1 MQWSERI
8 GRRLKLRDLHILLTV
23 AKAGSMGRAAIELAV
38 SQPVVSKAIADLE
51 RVLGA
56 RLLDRGAHGV
66 EPTLYG
72 RALLKWSIAVFDDL
86 RQGVKELEFLT
97 DPTAGE
103 LRIGTTE
110 PMAAGFVS
118 SAIDQ
123 LSRRYP
129 RVVFQ
134 VIPGE
139 RSALV
144 ERELRQRNVELVVTH
159 TSGVDQ
165 SDINVEFLFNDRHI
179 TIAGTRSKWAHRRKI
194 ALADLVNEPWVL
206 PPSDSIPGREI
217 AAVFR
222 ASGVE
227 PPLAHVV
234 SFSIPL
240 HQHLLAT
247 DRFVTMLP
255 LSMLRL
261 GKRLPLK
268 MLPVDLAEHLRP
280 TGIITLKNRTLGPV
294 AQFFIQRARLVAK
307 QLANNM
313 PGSRGH
319 TMTAQNGAVRHSKR
333 GH

>member
-23 AKAGSMGRAAIELAV
+23 AKAGSMGKAAIELAV
-38 SQPVVSKAIADLE
+38 SQPVVSKAISDLE
-51 RVLGA
+51 RALGT

-110 PMAAGFVS
+110 PMATGFVS
-118 SAIDQ
+118 SVIDQ

-129 RVVFQ
+129 RVVFH

-159 TSGVDQ
+159 TSGVGTR
-165 SDINVEFLFNDRHI
+165 SDINVEFLFNDCHV
-179 TIAGTRSKWAHRRKI
+179 TMAGTRSKWAHRRKI
-194 ALADLVNEPWVL
+194 ALADLVNERWVL
-206 PPSDSIPGREI
+206 APSDSIPGREI

-268 MLPVDLAEHLRP
+268 LLPVDLAEHLRP
-280 TGIITLKNRTLGPV
+280 SGIITLKNRTLGPV
-294 AQFFIQRARLVAK
+294 AQLFTERARLLAK

-313 PGSRGH
+313 PGSRGR
-319 TMTAQNGAVRHSKR
+319 TVTARTAG
-333 GH
+333 